1 MSEGI
6 RINKYLSEIGYCSRR
21 QADKLIEQGR
31 IMVNSKEAV
40 MGYKVQKDDVIHV
53 DGEKIKQKKTKRIF
67 IALNKPKGV
76 VCTTN
81 AGVEENNIIDFIKFR
96 ERIFPIGR
104 LDKTTTGLILL
115 TNDGSTANKILKTS
129 YNNEKEYLVRVNRP
143 ISEDVLKKMSE
154 GVAIVGKKTR
164 KCKVEQISQFIFKI
178 VLTQGLNRQ
187 IRRMSEYL
195 GYEVV
200 ALKRIRIINISLDVP
215 LGRYRDLT
223 DAEILELN
231 QLIEPSSK
239 TEEASLPKIE
249 TVKRRTEFIKRDD
262 PRYKNPGDY

>member
-1 MSEGI
+1 MESEGI

-53 DGEKIKQKKTKRIF
+53 DGEKIKQKKSKRIF

-115 TNDGSTANKILKTS
+115 TNDGDTANKILKTA

-164 KCKVEQISQFIFKI
+164 KCKVEKLKSTEFKI
-178 VLTQGLNRQ
+178 ILTQGLNRQ
-187 IRRMSEYL
+187 IRRMCEYFDFR
-195 GYEVV
+195 VV
-200 ALKRIRIINISLDVP
+200 SLQRVRIMNIKLDVKE
-215 LGRYRDLT
+215 GKYRLLNDKEISELT
-223 DAEILELN
+223 NML
-231 QLIEPSSK
+231 K
-239 TEEASLPKIE
+239 K
-249 TVKRRTEFIKRDD
+249 
-262 PRYKNPGDY
+262 

>member
-1 MSEGI
+1 MSSEGT

-53 DGEKIKQKKTKRIF
+53 DGEKIKHKKSKRIF

-115 TNDGSTANKILKTS
+115 TNDGDTANKILKTA

-164 KCKVEQISQFIFKI
+164 KCKVEKLKSTEFKI
-178 VLTQGLNRQ
+178 ILTQGLNRQ
-187 IRRMSEYL
+187 IRRMCEYFDFR
-195 GYEVV
+195 V
-200 ALKRIRIINISLDVP
+200 ISLKSVRIMNIKLDVKE
-215 LGRYRDLT
+215 GKYRLLNDKEISELT
-223 DAEILELN
+223 NML
-231 QLIEPSSK
+231 K
-239 TEEASLPKIE
+239 K
-249 TVKRRTEFIKRDD
+249 
-262 PRYKNPGDY
+262 

>member
-1 MSEGI
+1 MSSEGT

-53 DGEKIKQKKTKRIF
+53 DGEKIKHKKSKRIF

-115 TNDGSTANKILKTS
+115 TNDGDTANKILKTA

-143 ISEDVLKKMSE
+143 ISEAVLKEMSE
-154 GVAIVGKKTR
+154 GVSILGKKTK
-164 KCKVEQISQFIFKI
+164 KCKVEKLKSTEFKI
-178 VLTQGLNRQ
+178 ILTQGLNRQ
-187 IRRMSEYL
+187 IRRMCEYFDFRVL
-195 GYEVV
+195 S
-200 ALKRIRIINISLDVP
+200 LKRVRIMNIKLDVKE
-215 LGRYRDLT
+215 GKYRLLNDKEIFELT
-223 DAEILELN
+223 NML
-231 QLIEPSSK
+231 K
-239 TEEASLPKIE
+239 K
-249 TVKRRTEFIKRDD
+249 
-262 PRYKNPGDY
+262 

>member
-1 MSEGI
+1 MESQGI

-53 DGEKIKQKKTKRIF
+53 DGEKIKHKKSKRIF

-115 TNDGSTANKILKTS
+115 TNDGDTANKILKTA

-164 KCKVEQISQFIFKI
+164 KCKVEKLKSTEFKI
-178 VLTQGLNRQ
+178 ILTQGLNRQ
-187 IRRMSEYL
+187 IRRMCEYFDFR
-195 GYEVV
+195 VV
-200 ALKRIRIINISLDVP
+200 SLKRVRIMNIKLDVKE
-215 LGRYRDLT
+215 GKYRLLNDKEISELT
-223 DAEILELN
+223 NML
-231 QLIEPSSK
+231 K
-239 TEEASLPKIE
+239 K
-249 TVKRRTEFIKRDD
+249 
-262 PRYKNPGDY
+262 